1 MLTDSQQRRTAP
13 VRAPQK
19 HKSPSQWTGFWGRV
33 VAWDGIEPPTQGF
46 SILIFYYFTVLIDA
60 GRINTNQQLTVDTL
74 DKSTATALI
83 EIRPNSGNSL
93 TSALTSWPM

>member
-1 MLTDSQQRRTAP
+1 MRWWLAYVGTNRPGSSPGLRLKVEARMLTDSQQRRTAP

-46 SILIFYYFTVLIDA
+46 SIMIF
-60 GRINTNQQLTVDTL
+60 
-74 DKSTATALI
+74 
-83 EIRPNSGNSL
+83 
-93 TSALTSWPM
+93 

>member
-46 SILIFYYFTVLIDA
+46 SILC
-60 GRINTNQQLTVDTL
+60 
-74 DKSTATALI
+74 STD
-83 EIRPNSGNSL
+83 
-93 TSALTSWPM
+93 